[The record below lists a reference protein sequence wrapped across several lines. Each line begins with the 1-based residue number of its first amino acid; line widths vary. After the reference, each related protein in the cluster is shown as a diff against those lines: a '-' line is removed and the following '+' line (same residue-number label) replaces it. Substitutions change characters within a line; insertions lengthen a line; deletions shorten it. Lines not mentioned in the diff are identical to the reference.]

1 MRVDFQRRRGTNS
14 LLIWLSGLTDCD
26 WGGQSGRSGAFSVS
40 EFMEII
46 CHAKKKL
53 EILVAQHSSARAS
66 IQQSSSL
73 IPQSIKGER
82 RTEFWGFI
90 LKAFSKNLHRFI
102 KFISQQNISRYSNRI
117 SEAQQGFIHCIIKFL
132 NEEIFKILINY
143 VKFKKELTDNISQLC
158 DNADINIRF
167 PNTSFAYLHGI
178 SLEGHYS
185 CHCTHNE
192 WENTVGII
200 V

>member
-1 MRVDFQRRRGTNS
+1 LLANCHLLKKSQQPSFSFVIALTFMRVDFQRRRGTNS

-73 IPQSIKGER
+73 IP
-82 RTEFWGFI
+82 
-90 LKAFSKNLHRFI
+90 
-102 KFISQQNISRYSNRI
+102 
-117 SEAQQGFIHCIIKFL
+117 
-132 NEEIFKILINY
+132 
-143 VKFKKELTDNISQLC
+143 
-158 DNADINIRF
+158 
-167 PNTSFAYLHGI
+167 
-178 SLEGHYS
+178 
-185 CHCTHNE
+185 
-192 WENTVGII
+192 
-200 V
+200 